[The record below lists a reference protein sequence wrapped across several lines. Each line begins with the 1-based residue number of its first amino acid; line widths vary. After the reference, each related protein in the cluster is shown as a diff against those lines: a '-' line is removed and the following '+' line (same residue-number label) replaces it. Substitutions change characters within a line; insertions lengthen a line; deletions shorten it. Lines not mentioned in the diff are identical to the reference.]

1 MLPLSPEQV
10 AYIERRRRQIAY
22 WPWLATLLVLVL
34 AGIYVWLWLQFPWF
48 LDPQALLQGLRNG
61 SIDTNEL
68 ATLAAL
74 GNLAFTG
81 GGLLILVI
89 ILVTSVALWNE
100 HRLIRCLDQLSPP
113 PPPDGPAMPEA
124 GSGLPPGSVPDTADS
139 DRG

>member
-10 AYIERRRRQIAY
+10 AYVERRRRQIAY
-22 WPWLATLLVLVL
+22 WPWMAALLMLVL

-100 HRLIRCLDQLSPP
+100 RRLIRCLDQLAPP
-113 PPPDGPAMPEA
+113 LLPGGVTGSAAGDSQAGPGA
-124 GSGLPPGSVPDTADS
+124 GATDS

>member
-10 AYIERRRRQIAY
+10 AYIDRRRRQIAY
-22 WPWLATLLVLVL
+22 WPGMAALLVLVL

-48 LDPQALLQGLRNG
+48 LDPQALLQGLSNG

-100 HRLIRCLDQLSPP
+100 RRLIRCLDQLAPQQLRGGVT
-113 PPPDGPAMPEA
+113 GPGA
-124 GSGLPPGSVPDTADS
+124 GDLQAGPVAPATDS

>member
-22 WPWLATLLVLVL
+22 WPWMAALLMLVL

-100 HRLIRCLDQLSPP
+100 RRLIRCLDQLAPQLLYGGETGFGAGDSQA
-113 PPPDGPAMPEA
+113 GPGTGA
-124 GSGLPPGSVPDTADS
+124 TDS
-139 DRG
+139 DRD

>member
-1 MLPLSPEQV
+1 MLPLSPEQL

-22 WPWLATLLVLVL
+22 WPWMAALLVLVL

-68 ATLAAL
+68 ATLATL

-100 HRLIRCLDQLSPP
+100 HRLIRYLDQLCPP
-113 PPPDGPAMPEA
+113 QLPGGVAGASGSQAEA
-124 GSGLPPGSVPDTADS
+124 GPDTADS

>member
-10 AYIERRRRQIAY
+10 VYIERRRRQIVY
-22 WPWLATLLVLVL
+22 WPWMAALLVLVL
-34 AGIYVWLWLQFPWF
+34 AGIYVWLWVRFPWF
-48 LDPQALLQGLRNG
+48 LDPQALLHGLRDG

-68 ATLAAL
+68 ASLAAL

-100 HRLIRCLDQLSPP
+100 RRLIRCLDQLAPQQLSGGVT
-113 PPPDGPAMPEA
+113 GPGASDAQA
-124 GSGLPPGSVPDTADS
+124 GSESGATDS
-139 DRG
+139 GRG

>member
-10 AYIERRRRQIAY
+10 AYIDRRRRQIAY
-22 WPWLATLLVLVL
+22 WPGMAALLVLVL

-48 LDPQALLQGLRNG
+48 LDPQALLQGLSNG

-100 HRLIRCLDQLSPP
+100 RRLIRCLDQLAPP
-113 PPPDGPAMPEA
+113 QLPGGVTGPGAGDLQA
-124 GSGLPPGSVPDTADS
+124 GSVERATDS